1 MNNNLY
7 QWHDERMVRHEM
19 HEIDR
24 AVQQARLLREA
35 GLGSQGGPGWL
46 TRAAD
51 AVHAL
56 RAVTNWLD
64 AARKGLQHRRSIE
77 PGTFSKKSPRS
88 V

>member
-7 QWHDERMVRHEM
+7 HWHDERMVRHEM
-19 HEIDR
+19 HELDR

-35 GLGSQGGPGWL
+35 GPGAQSGPGWL

-56 RAVTNWLD
+56 RAVGDWLI
-64 AARKGLQHRRSIE
+64 AARKGIQDRRFIE

-88 V
+88 A

>member
-7 QWHDERMVRHEM
+7 HWHDERMVRHEM

-35 GLGSQGGPGWL
+35 GSGWL

-56 RAVTNWLD
+56 RGVGNWLD
-64 AARKGLQHRRSIE
+64 AARKGALSSLEHFQGKALAPHN
-77 PGTFSKKSPRS
+77 KS
-88 V
+88 